1 MNPTTIDV
9 RLFWYAFLLY
19 LGAFVS
25 FSVYAATR
33 KRGPEILA
41 NTGLAAGFLLH
52 TTGIALRWYHSGH
65 APMANMYEYSSLLS
79 WMAVLSYLWI
89 AWRYRR
95 SIVGVFVS
103 PVVVALMTMASL
115 LPKDLSQQLVPA
127 LQSYWLAIHVSLA
140 ALGEGAFAVAF
151 AVSIMYLVQD
161 ARMRRRTPVLA
172 SAVPRPAALRARVTA
187 AAVPAGAAVEDE
199 EMERIDF
206 DVLQEEVNRSGPE
219 RLADVPWKGTPGRPQ
234 GRNRPSDAA
243 REGRLPS
250 LHTLDE
256 INYRATAIGYP
267 LYTIGAL
274 FAGAIWAYNAWG
286 TFWSWDPKEVGA
298 FIIWLFYTA
307 YLHARLQRSWAGRRA
322 AWLSIAGFSM
332 VLLSFLGNLWLGGN
346 HAYK

>member
-1 MNPTTIDV
+1 MNPSSIDV

-19 LGAFVS
+19 LVAFVA

-33 KRGPEILA
+33 RRLPEVLA
-41 NTGLAAGFLLH
+41 NAALAAGFALH
-52 TTGIALRWYHSGH
+52 STGIGLRWYHSGH
-65 APMANMYEYSSLLS
+65 APMANMYEYASLLS

-95 SIVGVFVS
+95 SIVGAFVA
-103 PVVVALMTMASL
+103 PVVVALMTCASL
-115 LPKDLSQQLVPA
+115 LPKEMSQQLVPA

-161 ARMRRRTPVLA
+161 VRSRRRAPELA
-172 SAVPRPAALRARVTA
+172 PAALRPAASRARVTA
-187 AAVPAGAAVEDE
+187 AAVPGGVAVDGE
-199 EMERIDF
+199 EEIEGIDF
-206 DVLQEEVNRSGPE
+206 DVLQKEVNRGDP
-219 RLADVPWKGTPGRPQ
+219 AGTAFDRKRDAHGATRGHAGGAAAGR
-234 GRNRPSDAA
+234 
-243 REGRLPS
+243 GRLPS
-250 LHTLDE
+250 LQTLDE
-256 INYRATAIGYP
+256 INYRATTIGYP

-332 VLLSFLGNLWLGGN
+332 VVLSFLGNLWLGGN